1 MNLIAQRAQ
10 MQGFIVY
17 VPSFST
23 SHVVRLTL
31 HSLDYASQYPSAIA
45 DLAAGLADG
54 TIKRKFHIVEGLEN
68 APTALPMLFSGGNT
82 GKL

>member
-1 MNLIAQRAQ
+1 
-10 MQGFIVY
+10 VC
-17 VPSFST
+17 VPSVST
-23 SHVVRLTL
+23 LHFVRLTL
-31 HSLDYASQYPSAIA
+31 HRFDYASQYPRAIA

-54 TIKRKFHIVEGLEN
+54 TIKQKFHIVKGLEN